1 MASTAQASAKTSPGI
16 MVLFSPKRGR
26 ILSAKSGEGALLDL
40 LDRAE
45 AGDPAELRRAGFT
58 RRAPACVVTD
68 ERTGLL
74 AVHLEAMPHGFFAV
88 VVALHQRLAGD
99 VVVAF
104 ALRRVELHV
113 IGAPGGRMHAPPAHA
128 LDDLAV
134 RHIDLEHVV
143 DRHAGLLHR
152 LGLRDGARK
161 AVEQIA
167 ALAVEVLQPLVDQTD

>member
-26 ILSAKSGEGALLDL
+26 ILSAKSGEGAPLDL

-45 AGDPAELRRAGFT
+45 AGDLAELRRAGFA

-74 AVHLEAMPHGFFAV
+74 AVHLEAMPHRFFAV
-88 VVALHQRLAGD
+88 VVALHQRLAGE

-104 ALRRVELHV
+104 ALARVQLHV
-113 IGAPGGRMHAPPAHA
+113 IGAPRGRMHAPSAHP
-128 LDDLAV
+128 LDHLAV
-134 RHIDLEHVV
+134 PHVALAHV
-143 DRHAGLLHR
+143 LDPHARLLHR
-152 LGLRDGARK
+152 LCL
-161 AVEQIA
+161 
-167 ALAVEVLQPLVDQTD
+167 